1 MISHNHP
8 PAFRPVPPPTDARD
22 SWRAL
27 SGAWTPN
34 RIAGRWM
41 CTARGDAADGVIR
54 PPRSRRTDLGVGLSI
69 RLLAVI
75 EGVMKFLT
83 SLGVLLRENMS
94 CAPAPNNP
102 PLSRDWPGDA
112 CRDGCRFA
120 AEKFGENAPDGPD
133 DENAARAMW
142 SWAGRSALCADAKDD
157 LRRTHH
163 VWRSARDR
171 GDHVAAASWLDIVAI
186 SRSWPRQEVR
196 PGKEDTWRCPACLSS
211 LSN

>member
-8 PAFRPVPPPTDARD
+8 PTFRPVPPPTDARD

-54 PPRSRRTDLGVGLSI
+54 PPRSRRSDLGVGPSM

-133 DENAARAMW
+133 DEMPPARCGPGLA
-142 SWAGRSALCADAKDD
+142 
-157 LRRTHH
+157 
-163 VWRSARDR
+163 
-171 GDHVAAASWLDIVAI
+171 
-186 SRSWPRQEVR
+186 EVR
-196 PGKEDTWRCPACLSS
+196 CVRMRKTTCDGRTTRGARPATEATTSQPHRG
-211 LSN
+211 